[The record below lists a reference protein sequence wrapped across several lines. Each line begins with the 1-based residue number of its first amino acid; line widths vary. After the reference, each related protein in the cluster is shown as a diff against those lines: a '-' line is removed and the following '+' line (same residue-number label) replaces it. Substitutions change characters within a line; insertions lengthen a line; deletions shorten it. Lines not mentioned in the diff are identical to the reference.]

1 MSVNVKWISIEELF
15 ALTDS
20 EGLIIQR
27 LGGDLDKWIDT
38 FNWLLTVAHVLKDGT
53 EFHNCLAC
61 QCDGWNCLLLPF
73 GKDVSINIE
82 ELEKWRD
89 KTAELFHAILL
100 SAFIND
106 HSADSFKQEHPMIK

>member
-38 FNWLLTVAHVLKDGT
+38 FNWLLTGAHVLKDCT
-53 EFHNCLAC
+53 EFHDCLAC
-61 QCDGWNCLLLPF
+61 QRDGWNCLLLPF
-73 GKDVSINIE
+73 GKDVSINTE

-106 HSADSFKQEHPMIK
+106 HSADSFK